1 MQTLLSGQIDNIG
14 HESKM
19 HLQAHG
25 GGIVSQR
32 VDAKNP
38 TVAVGLTLRA
48 ISEME
53 TGTGLP
59 VPVDAVGH
67 RVVHG
72 GSRFVS
78 PTLLDEPTLSA
89 LEALNELAPLHNPA
103 AIEGIRAT
111 RDLLGAEVP
120 EVAVF
125 DTAFHATLPE
135 EAYTYALPFGMS
147 AWRQVRRYGFHG
159 TAHEYMLRRYS
170 QLAGIA
176 PEEATII
183 TLQLGN
189 GCSATAIKNGRSVDT
204 SMGFTPLAGL
214 VMGTRPG
221 DLDPGVTG
229 YLAEK
234 EGLSP
239 EQVNLL
245 LNRQSGLLGI
255 SGLSGDMRDLISAA
269 EKNPRAQL
277 AIDVFCY
284 AVRKYIGAYLAALG
298 GADAVVFGGG
308 IGENSPAIRA
318 HICGGLEWCGLR
330 LDPVRNSASVGTED
344 KISADGASLEAYVLN
359 VNEDILIAQHTADAV
374 RAHKHSSAEC

>member
-1 MQTLLSGQIDNIG
+1 
-14 HESKM
+14 M

-53 TGTGLP
+53 TGTGKP

-78 PTLLDEPTLSA
+78 PTLLDEPTLSV

-111 RDLLGAEVP
+111 RDLLGADAP

-125 DTAFHATLPE
+125 DTGFHSTLPQ
-135 EAYTYALPFGMS
+135 EAYTYALPFRM
-147 AWRQVRRYGFHG
+147 ADRRQVRRYGFHG

-170 QLAGIA
+170 QLAGVR
-176 PEEATII
+176 PEKATII

-189 GCSATAIKNGRSVDT
+189 GCSAAAIKKGRSIDT

-221 DLDPGVTG
+221 DLDPGIPG

-234 EGLSP
+234 EALSP
-239 EQVNLL
+239 EEVELL
-245 LNRQSGLLGI
+245 LNGQSGLLGI
-255 SGLSGDMRDLISAA
+255 SGLSSDMREVISAA
-269 EKNPRAQL
+269 EKDPHAQL

-298 GADAVVFGGG
+298 GAAAVVFGGG

-318 HICGGLEWCGLR
+318 RICSNLEWCGLR
-330 LDPVRNSASVGTED
+330 LDPGRNNAAGKEG
-344 KISADGASLEAYVLN
+344 KISADGVSLAAYVIN
-359 VNEDILIAQHTADAV
+359 VNEDLLIAQHTAECI
-374 RAHKHSSAEC
+374 REHKATL